1 VAQGNLPSL
10 VLAGLMLS
18 ALPGADSLADPT
30 IGGGDNAESP
40 FTQLFDTTVS
50 GTTPM
55 TAPAL
60 AARKGWVAVAE
71 DTIAHVFT
79 GDVVCMNDRLIVVIR
94 QRASGVEVYSKS
106 PGGCRL
112 RAMLLPL
119 GVDGA
124 AGVISSSR
132 IIENSQAAVM
142 LEAVIVA
149 DGGATATFQFRLTA
163 GEPLLEVRGGEGA
176 GRLRVCDEAQYIVVP
191 DFFADD
197 MVFDP
202 AAHDSAR
209 IGLPTENSVLGLTDE
224 GNAIVACVWRSS
236 RQNVDLMLAGEG
248 AAAAG
253 DAAAGRRVAGYEIEL
268 PAGDRLWM
276 AVMEGPG
283 IWHAR
288 RVSGQHKA
296 SAAELS
302 LEWKPPMPARWRTD
316 FATADGTSLSTY
328 FADPQA
334 GPEPENARSNGSCR
348 FDAGRA
354 LVRMTDPIAA
364 VSPRLIVAYPVE
376 RTRATPLTALC
387 LVDIMRN
394 ALGVGPCQYVLD
406 AEGLGNSESPTPDQV
421 THWVEKQLEKKASK
435 RDVGA
440 IREQLTRMT
449 EQVKRTDERIGQ
461 YVEFA
466 GKMNQACADYA
477 KGPGHAATA
486 RRLAGILEHVTLA
499 APTPAAPIVEKLT
512 RDVATLAD
520 HDDALAKC
528 QQPLSAI
535 RSAGAAQDDAL
546 AKLRMAARRL
556 KQESRMLAASD
567 PQAAAFAG
575 QIRQQAD
582 QMLTKK

>member
-1 VAQGNLPSL
+1 
-10 VLAGLMLS
+10 MLS
-18 ALPGADSLADPT
+18 ALAGGDCLADP
-30 IGGGDNAESP
+30 IDGGDNAESP
-40 FTQLFDTTVS
+40 FTRLFDTTVPT
-50 GTTPM
+50 TTPM
-55 TAPAL
+55 TAAAL

-71 DTIAHVFT
+71 DALAHVFT
-79 GDVVCMNDRLIVVIR
+79 GDIVCMNDRSIVVIR

-106 PGGCRL
+106 SGGCRL
-112 RAMLLPL
+112 RATLLPL

-124 AGVISSSR
+124 PGMISSSR
-132 IIENSQAAVM
+132 IIENSQAAVT
-142 LEAVIVA
+142 LEAGIVA
-149 DGGATATFQFRLTA
+149 ANGGATATFQFRLTA
-163 GEPLLEVRGGEGA
+163 GEPLLDVRGGKGA
-176 GRLRVCDEAQYIVVP
+176 GRLRVCDQAQYIVVP

-197 MVFDP
+197 MVFNP
-202 AAHDSAR
+202 AAAAHDSAR

-236 RQNVDLMLAGEG
+236 RQNVDLLLAGEG

-253 DAAAGRRVAGYEIEL
+253 RKVAGYEIDL

-288 RVSGQHKA
+288 HVNGQQKA
-296 SAAELS
+296 SAAELP

-316 FATADGTSLSTY
+316 FVAADGTSLSTY

-406 AEGLGNSESPTPDQV
+406 AEGLGNGESPTPDQV
-421 THWVEKQLEKKASK
+421 THWVEKQLEKKVSK
-435 RDVGA
+435 RDVAA
-440 IREQLTRMT
+440 IREQLRRMSN
-449 EQVKRTDERIGQ
+449 QVKRTDERIGR

-466 GKMNQACADYA
+466 GKMNQACGDYA
-477 KGPGHAATA
+477 KSPDHAATA
-486 RRLAGILEHVTLA
+486 RRLAGILEHVTA
-499 APTPAAPIVEKLT
+499 APTPAAPIVEKLAS
-512 RDVATLAD
+512 DVATLAD

-567 PQAAAFAG
+567 PQAAVFAG
-575 QIRQQAD
+575 QIRQQAE
-582 QMLTKK
+582 QMLAKK